1 MNDTYVSRDGEQYGP
16 YSIEDISQYVAE
28 GRFASTDHAWKEGMS
43 EWVALHTLLPNTPP
57 PPTISASPPPPAPR
71 STRPPGVDHRPTK
84 SPIVSDDDFSD
95 RKILPAFL
103 LWFFLGPIGAH
114 HFYAG
119 SVLRG
124 VGYLVCLVA
133 VFALPMFSSSLP
145 DQAAMAAIILGPL
158 PAVLLGV
165 GLLADLIRLVT
176 GNFKDGS
183 GLKMVDWT

>member
-16 YSIEDISQYVAE
+16 YSIEDISQYVTE

-43 EWVALHTLLPNTPP
+43 EWVALHTMLPNTPP
-57 PPTISASPPPPAPR
+57 PPTTYAPPPPPAR
-71 STRPPGVDHRPTK
+71 QSIRPPGIDHQPKK
-84 SPIVSDDDFSD
+84 STIISDDDFSD

-145 DQAAMAAIILGPL
+145 DQAAIILGPL

-176 GNFKDGS
+176 GNFKDGN